1 MTTPLPSSEEE
12 LAVLLRDSL
21 ATTLEKHIERGRSSR
36 DFARR
41 LGLDKSLGWKLWRM
55 STAPSAAALLRVL
68 PKSRGMQT
76 MLDAVRAHS
85 PSRALVDQVSEIATA
100 LLAARASAEKQAAET
115 VLGSMAT
122 SGPSQPLA
130 QVPRASIVA
139 RLAQR
144 FDEDSNQ
151 VGTSLEL
158 RIGAF
163 LLAPDEKLER
173 VHISA
178 CTMIVG
184 PRCYRPN
191 LRAIVYSPIARWEGN
206 SKIDICAA
214 DALAIPKVPGF
225 VPDLSTAGM
234 YAEQFD
240 VIEIDRGQPLRSC
253 TFLPRP
259 GVPETLSFLEVVRS
273 AGDVWAK
280 DRHAFGSLSMR
291 ITAPT
296 RRAILDIWVH
306 RSLPTPDFT
315 VSCREVQSVI
325 PHPAAASAPLLSPLP
340 DGVLLGSKS
349 SSLGRTMHE
358 DNERYQTLLGRGAAE
373 IGTALRDFRLFRA
386 SVKHPVL
393 GASIVADWP
402 LPERR

>member
-12 LAVLLRDSL
+12 LAVALRDSL

-68 PKSRGMQT
+68 PKSRGMQA

-85 PSRALVDQVSEIATA
+85 PSRALADQVSEIATA
-100 LLAARASAEKQAAET
+100 LLAARASAEKKAAET
-115 VLGSMAT
+115 VLGGLAT
-122 SGPSQPLA
+122 SGPSQPPA
-130 QVPRASIVA
+130 QVPRASVVA
-139 RLAQR
+139 RLARR

-191 LRAIVYSPIARWEGN
+191 LRAIVYSPIARWEGD
-206 SKIDICAA
+206 SEIDVCAS
-214 DALAIPKVPGF
+214 DVIAIPKVPGF
-225 VPDLSTAGM
+225 VPDLSTAGIH
-234 YAEQFD
+234 AEQFD

-259 GVPETLSFLEVVRS
+259 GVPETLAFLEVVRS

-280 DRHAFGSLSMR
+280 ARHAFGSLSMR
-291 ITAPT
+291 IAAPT
-296 RRAILDIWVH
+296 RRALLDIWVH

-325 PHPAAASAPLLSPLP
+325 PHPAAASAPLPSPLP

-349 SSLGRTMHE
+349 SSLGHTMRE

-373 IGTALRDFRLFRA
+373 IGTELRDFRLFRA
-386 SVKHPVL
+386 SVKHPIL

-402 LPERR
+402 LAERC

>member
-12 LAVLLRDSL
+12 LAVALRDSL

-85 PSRALVDQVSEIATA
+85 PSRALADQVSAIATA
-100 LLAARASAEKQAAET
+100 LLAARASAEKQAAEAG
-115 VLGSMAT
+115 LGGPAT
-122 SGPSQPLA
+122 SGPSRPLA
-130 QVPRASIVA
+130 KVPRVTGVA

-144 FDEDSNQ
+144 FDEDSDR

-158 RIGAF
+158 RVGAF
-163 LLAPDEKLER
+163 LLAPDENRER
-173 VHISA
+173 VHVSA
-178 CTMIVG
+178 CAMIVG
-184 PRCYRPN
+184 PRCFRPN
-191 LRAIVYSPIARWEGN
+191 LRAIVYSPIARWEG
-206 SKIDICAA
+206 SSEIDVRASGA
-214 DALAIPKVPGF
+214 TTMQQAPGF
-225 VPDLSTAGM
+225 LPELSTVGIHAD
-234 YAEQFD
+234 QFEA
-240 VIEIDRGQPLRSC
+240 IEFDRGQPLRYC

-291 ITAPT
+291 ISAPT
-296 RRAILDIWVH
+296 RRATLDIWVH

-315 VSCREVQSVI
+315 VSCREVSSII
-325 PHPAAASAPLLSPLP
+325 PHPAAPSAPLPSPLP

-349 SSLGRTMHE
+349 SSLGPAIRE
-358 DNERYQTLLGRGAAE
+358 DNERYRMLLDRGAAQ
-373 IGTALRDFRLFRA
+373 IGAELRDFRLFRA
-386 SVKHPVL
+386 SVKHPAL

-402 LPERR
+402 LPKRR